1 MITFKFVSS
10 FLFDKLYLYKAN
22 FFFSPM
28 CNWETNDRSAAKP
41 FPFGFPKERKKK
53 KYSCLVGK
61 AENLKAARF
70 LYT

>member
-1 MITFKFVSS
+1 
-10 FLFDKLYLYKAN
+10 
-22 FFFSPM
+22 M